1 MGIERYLC
9 GDTQSMVPGGRGYNH
24 PDRLSNGDSTPSVFK
39 RIECIILRPVPVL
52 YHFSW

>member
-1 MGIERYLC
+1 M
-9 GDTQSMVPGGRGYNH
+9 RGYAVDGAGGGPRVMLT
-24 PDRLSNGDSTPSVFK
+24 PDRLSNGDSTPSIFK

>member
-1 MGIERYLC
+1 
-9 GDTQSMVPGGRGYNH
+9 MVTR
-24 PDRLSNGDSTPSVFK
+24 DRLSIVDSIPSIFK